1 MKKRSVSSYR
11 TAINE
16 YLDKFLKKKRY
27 TGKVEGEESGKK
39 FYVTISEYK
48 AILKTFP

>member
-1 MKKRSVSSYR
+1 MLKKGSVSNYR

-16 YLDKFLKKKRY
+16 YLDKFLKKERY
-27 TGKVEGEESGKK
+27 TGKIEGQESGPK

-48 AILKTFP
+48 TIL